1 MAPTEASILSNFL
14 LPPAP
19 LPAIVSL
26 RQFTDL
32 FPRSQQSNPQIPV
45 LYRELQHQ
53 RAIDIDDVKRNIAA
67 EVKRG
72 EKQQREVIRA
82 RRRIDTASMEGLD
95 ARDMLMEAE
104 VGVTLTIQV
113 TACLLMAIQLF
124 GSSSK
129 EPASKP
135 HTLETI
141 TPEME
146 QACADLEAELAA
158 MEAEA
163 AALLSDIQTT
173 IGDLSDLRYGR
184 FNKPAG
190 TGDELGSEAVENL
203 KRLETVCNEHGNG

>member
-19 LPAIVSL
+19 LPVIISL

-82 RRRIDTASMEGLD
+82 RRRTDTASMEGLD

-104 VGVTLTIQV
+104 
-113 TACLLMAIQLF
+113 LF
-124 GSSSK
+124 SSSSK

-163 AALLSDIQTT
+163 AALLADVQTT

-190 TGDELGSEAVENL
+190 TGDELGSEALESL

>member
-19 LPAIVSL
+19 LPVIVSL
-26 RQFTDL
+26 EQFTEL

-67 EVKRG
+67 EVRRG

-82 RRRIDTASMEGLD
+82 RRRTDTASVEGLD
-95 ARDMLMEAE
+95 ARGMLMEAE
-104 VGVTLTIQV
+104 
-113 TACLLMAIQLF
+113 LF

-146 QACADLEAELAA
+146 QACADVEAELAA

-163 AALLSDIQTT
+163 AAILSDVQTT

-190 TGDELGSEAVENL
+190 TTDELGAEALDSL
-203 KRLETVCNEHGNG
+203 KRLETVCNDYGNG